1 MSCAHRLA
9 LLGHDVVVYEA
20 REKAGGLNEYG
31 IAAYK
36 VPNDFAQREL
46 AFILSIGG
54 IEMRCGP
61 ALGSDVTLSG
71 LRRDHA
77 AAFLGRGHNAVR
89 ALVPGGEELGGVRRP
104 GERQVGQVWVSTC
117 SSWW

>member
-54 IEMRCGP
+54 IEMRCGQ
-61 ALGSDVTLSG
+61 ALGRDVTLSR
-71 LRRDHA
+71 LRRDHDA
-77 AAFLGRGHNAVR
+77 VFPGLGHTAVR
-89 ALVPGGEELGGVRRP
+89 AQIGRASCR
-104 GERQVGQVWVSTC
+104 ERVCQYV
-117 SSWW
+117 